1 MKILPQS
8 VRSYAL
14 RQFGALVAKSF
25 GSASWAR
32 GDDLDGISAATR
44 LVAPYAQSTW
54 VMRAIR
60 LKLGEL
66 ANAPVHFYRGEV
78 EFEEAAF
85 SAFWAAPFLGR
96 NGQRLPLAEGEEWLG
111 TWLDLEGEAFLIQDD
126 VWLTTVGRVRTPSPL
141 IIAPPRC
148 MRHVVQGGKLLGWVY
163 TDAGGRQHNLIPE
176 QVVHRMLP
184 NPYDDWRGMT
194 PLDPMR
200 NAVEADVAAG
210 QYVRNLMRNNG
221 DQGVYVVAKDGAQLT
236 QPQQDQIAAVLAAKR
251 SARMRGQFIPTFL
264 GGNIEIT
271 DPKAQ
276 APDAN
281 LNATRLGSRHE
292 IFIGLG
298 VPASMAD
305 VQASYSVGSASDRY
319 QLITGTCQPLGRLL
333 CGMLSPLATRTAGV
347 AIEAE
352 HDWDDHQVM
361 QEVRRGR
368 ADVALKFWGAGMPM
382 KAVSDYLDLGL
393 PQYPGWDRGYLPF
406 SVTEVGAPEAT
417 PATDP
422 ALSELP
428 ETGDQK
434 PEGEEPADEDTSVA
448 ALRCL
453 ILARGRRSALAPVA
467 RAERDPKEVA
477 LWSQLIQVRRQAE
490 KQYKSRLGRE
500 LIAARAEVLRKIESA
515 YQPTPKSASDQS
527 QIGNQK
533 SKIEQRSA
541 ATDLLFDLSK
551 FTEGLVASFRKQ
563 SALSLQASGEH
574 LYEELGRDDP
584 FTYPPADVLEFVR
597 SRESK
602 ISGAS
607 EAVYS
612 RIKETLEEGITAGDT
627 TAELAAR
634 VKAEFNGIDSGRAF
648 TIAQTEAGAAYA
660 NGRAVAM
667 ETAGIEWKQ
676 WLTSGNP
683 SVRPAHAEAN
693 GQIRKLTEPFEVGG
707 EELDHPGAET
717 GSPENVI
724 NCHCVSIPVEGP
736 ASDGKARAAA
746 VARILSNLAR
756 RSRA

>member
-1 MKILPQS
+1 MKLLPQS
-8 VRSYAL
+8 VRSFAL
-14 RQFGALVAKSF
+14 RQIGSLVAKSI
-25 GSASWAR
+25 GSAAWAR
-32 GDDLDGISAATR
+32 GDDLDGLAATTK

-54 VMRAIR
+54 VMRAIA
-60 LKLGEL
+60 LKTGEL
-66 ANAPVHFYRGEV
+66 SNAPLKFYRGE
-78 EFEEAAF
+78 EEYEEPGF
-85 SAFWAAPFLGR
+85 TGFWSAPFLGR
-96 NGQRLPLAEGEEWLG
+96 AGQRLALAEGDGWLS
-111 TWLDLEGEAFLIQDD
+111 TWLDLEGEAFLLLDD
-126 VWLTTVGRVRTPSPL
+126 VWLTSVGRVRTPSPL

-148 MRHVVQGGKLLGWVY
+148 MRHVVQGGKLIGWVY
-163 TDAGGRQHNLIPE
+163 TDAGGRQHPLVPE
-176 QVVHRMLP
+176 QVIHRSLP
-184 NPYDDWRGMT
+184 NPYDDFRGLA
-194 PLDPMR
+194 PLAPML

-210 QYVRNLMRNNG
+210 AYVRNLMRNNG

-236 QPQQDQIAAVLAAKR
+236 QAQQDQIADVLRAKR
-251 SARMRGQFIPTFL
+251 AARMRGQFIPTFL
-264 GGNIEIT
+264 GGQIEIT

-281 LNATRLGSRHE
+281 LNATRLASRHE

-333 CGMLSPLATRTAGV
+333 AGMLSPLASRTAGV

-361 QEVRRGR
+361 QEVRRAR
-368 ADVALKFWGAGMPM
+368 ADVAIKFWGSGMPM
-382 KAVSDYLDLGL
+382 KAVSEYLDLGL
-393 PQYPGWDRGYLPF
+393 PEFPGWERGYLPF
-406 SVTEVGAPEAT
+406 SVTEVGAPEAK

-422 ALSELP
+422 AMAEKP

-434 PEGEEPADEDTSVA
+434 PESESDDPSVA
-448 ALRCL
+448 MLRAL
-453 ILARGRRSALAPVA
+453 ILTRRRSAPSTVHRQPSTGCACA
-467 RAERDPKEVA
+467 GHAAEQRADRDPKEVA
-477 LWSQLIQVRRQAE
+477 LWSQLIQVRKQAE
-490 KQYKSRLGRE
+490 KQYKSRLSRE
-500 LIAARAEVLRKIESA
+500 LFAARAEVLRRIE
-515 YQPTPKSASDQS
+515 ASYAP
-527 QIGNQK
+527 QK
-533 SKIEQRSA
+533 AAGPILRSA

-551 FTEGLVASFRKQ
+551 FTDALVASFRKQ
-563 SALSLQASGEH
+563 SALSLQASGDH

-584 FTYPPADVLEFVR
+584 FTFPPADVLEYVR

-607 EAVYS
+607 EAVHA
-612 RIKETLEEGITAGDT
+612 RIKETLEQGIIDGDT

-634 VKAEFNGIDSGRAF
+634 VKEEFNGIGDGRAI
-648 TIAQTEAGAAYA
+648 TIAQTEAGSAYA
-660 NGRAVAM
+660 RGRAVAM
-667 ETAGIEWKQ
+667 ESAGIEWKQ

-693 GQIRKLTEPFEVGG
+693 GQLRKLTEPFLVGG

-736 ASDGKARAAA
+736 DEKARSAA
-746 VARILSNLAR
+746 VGRILSNLAR
-756 RSRA
+756 RNA

>member
-1 MKILPQS
+1 MKLVPKS
-8 VRSYAL
+8 VRSFAL
-14 RQFGALVAKSF
+14 RQIGSLVAKSMS
-25 GSASWAR
+25 SAAWAR
-32 GDDLDGISAATR
+32 GDDLDGLAATTK

-54 VMRAIR
+54 VMRACS
-60 LKLGEL
+60 LKTGEL
-66 ANAPVHFYRGEV
+66 SNAPLKFYRGE
-78 EFEEAAF
+78 EEYQEAGF
-85 SAFWAAPFLGR
+85 TGFWSAPFLGR
-96 NGQRLPLAEGEEWLG
+96 ARQRIALAEGEGWLS
-111 TWLDLEGEAFLIQDD
+111 TWLDLDGEAFLILDD
-126 VWLTTVGRVRTPSPL
+126 VWLTSVGRVRTPSPL

-148 MRHVVQGGKLLGWVY
+148 MRHVVQGGELIGWVY
-163 TDAGGRQHNLIPE
+163 TDAGGRQHPLVPE
-176 QVVHRMLP
+176 QVIHRSLP
-184 NPYDDWRGMT
+184 NPYDDFRGLA
-194 PLDPMR
+194 PLAPML

-210 QYVRNLMRNNG
+210 AYVRNLMRNNG

-236 QPQQDQIAAVLAAKR
+236 QAQQDQIAEVLRAKR
-251 SARMRGQFIPTFL
+251 AARMRGQFIPTFL
-264 GGNIEIT
+264 GGQIEIT

-281 LNATRLGSRHE
+281 LNATRLASRHE

-333 CGMLSPLATRTAGV
+333 AGMLSPLASRTAGV

-361 QEVRRGR
+361 QEVRRSR

-382 KAVSDYLDLGL
+382 KAVSEYLDLGL
-393 PQYPGWDRGYLPF
+393 PEYPGWDRGYLPF

-422 ALSELP
+422 AMAENP

-434 PEGEEPADEDTSVA
+434 PESESDDPSVA
-448 ALRCL
+448 MLRAL
-453 ILARGRRSALAPVA
+453 ILTRRRQSQIGNQKSEVEPCSCAAHKA
-467 RAERDPKEVA
+467 EQRADRDPKEIA
-477 LWSQLIQVRRQAE
+477 LWSQLIQVRKQAE
-490 KQYKSRLGRE
+490 KQYKSRLSRE
-500 LIAARAEVLRKIESA
+500 LFAARAEVLRRIE
-515 YQPTPKSASDQS
+515 ASYAP
-527 QIGNQK
+527 QK
-533 SKIEQRSA
+533 AAGPILRSA

-551 FTEGLVASFRKQ
+551 FTDALVASFRKQ
-563 SALSLQASGEH
+563 SALSLQASGDH

-584 FTYPPADVLEFVR
+584 FTFPPADVLEYVR

-607 EAVYS
+607 EAVHA

-627 TAELAAR
+627 MAELAAR
-634 VKAEFNGIDSGRAF
+634 VKEEFNGIGDGRAI
-648 TIAQTEAGAAYA
+648 TIAQTEAGSAYA
-660 NGRAVAM
+660 RGRAVAM
-667 ETAGIEWKQ
+667 EAAGIEWKQ

-693 GQIRKLTEPFEVGG
+693 GQLRKIGEPFLVGG
-707 EELDHPGAET
+707 EELDHPGAES

-736 ASDGKARAAA
+736 DEKARSAA
-746 VARILSNLAR
+746 VGRILSNLAR
-756 RSRA
+756 RTA